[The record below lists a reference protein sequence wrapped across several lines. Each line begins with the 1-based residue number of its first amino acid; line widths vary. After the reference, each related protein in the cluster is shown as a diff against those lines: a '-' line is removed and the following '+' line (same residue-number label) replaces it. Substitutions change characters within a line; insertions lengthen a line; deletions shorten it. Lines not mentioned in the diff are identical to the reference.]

1 MTRVVSPT
9 WRHGPFSAAVCLRQ
23 SFSDVDTGQVALAVA
38 IVGVDAASRHA
49 TRPQAL
55 LERVVRLFALEE
67 VLERF
72 RGAWAS
78 LRGARR
84 LRGSPSRLRPKNLI
98 WVMTMTHECNDGGP

>member
-1 MTRVVSPT
+1 MTRAVSPT
-9 WRHGPFSAAVCLRQ
+9 WRHDPFSAAVCLRQ

-72 RGAWAS
+72 RGAWTS

-84 LRGSPSRLRPKNLI
+84 
-98 WVMTMTHECNDGGP
+98 